1 MGHAL
6 PLLLRETTEFL
17 HSSTYYCVY
26 FGQKRPV
33 LGWNEGFTGSLS
45 QKTCGSELEANL
57 SVFPNGRFK
66 WGKAKLI
73 LASLTLGE
81 FVLFDLIFHGSRPH
95 GRVGIAA
102 KNILVFLRL
111 KKMLKNGLRPRGK
124 KRKTLIFSFLTM
136 T

>member
-1 MGHAL
+1 
-6 PLLLRETTEFL
+6 
-17 HSSTYYCVY
+17 VW
-26 FGQKRPV
+26 KRTR
-33 LGWNEGFTGSLS
+33 GKFER
-45 QKTCGSELEANL
+45 
-57 SVFPNGRFK
+57 FPNGRFK